1 MGFNFIIE
9 LFLKELITFTIDFYK
24 MKLFSWSL
32 RFNGFPMKEAKADFE
47 SIQSIPDEEYKDY
60 VNIKKREILD
70 FHLKNNTFYKKHTEG
85 FSTDN
90 WDNVPVLTKKDFQ
103 QPLKQRLSD
112 GYSYKNQ
119 YVNKTSGSSGNPFI
133 FAKDKYC
140 HALTW
145 HEFIDRYSWYNID
158 LDDSYQARFYGIPLQ
173 KVSYYK
179 ERFKDWLS
187 HRYRFSV
194 FNLSADAMKEN
205 LNLFKYQK
213 FEYINGYTSAIVQ
226 FAKYLEQ
233 KNVVLSKVC
242 PTLKCCIVTSEMLY
256 EKDRVLL
263 EKQFN
268 LPIVNEY
275 GAAEVGLIAFKNTDH
290 NWMVNSETIFVEILD
305 ENNNALPY
313 GKEGKIV
320 ITSLYNKAHPIIRY
334 ELGDIGVLDEK
345 STPKYPILKK
355 LIGRTSDIIT
365 LPSGKK
371 AAGLTFYYITK
382 TVIEDD
388 AKVKEFVITQ
398 LKQDLFR
405 ISYVSTE
412 ELTETQIKDINKAVE
427 TYLEPEL
434 RLEFEKVEVLKRA
447 KSGKLKQFTSLV

>member
-1 MGFNFIIE
+1 
-9 LFLKELITFTIDFYK
+9 

-32 RFNGFPMKEAKADFE
+32 RFNGFPMKEAKADYKA
-47 SIQSIPDEEYKDY
+47 IISIPCEEFEAYID
-60 VNIKKREILD
+60 IKKHEILE
-70 FHLKNNTFYKKHTEG
+70 FHFKHNSFYKNHIGSGTIE
-85 FSTDN
+85 DWN
-90 WDNVPVLTKKDFQ
+90 AIPVLTKKNFQ
-103 QPLKQRLSD
+103 QPLKQRLTE
-112 GYSYKNQ
+112 GYNYRNQ

-145 HEFIDRYSWYNID
+145 HEFIDRYSWYDID

-194 FNLSADAMKEN
+194 FDLSADAMKEN

-226 FAKYLEQ
+226 FAKYLEE
-233 KNVVLSKVC
+233 KEVVLSEVC

-256 EKDRVLL
+256 EKDRLLL

-268 LPIVNEY
+268 IPIVNEY
-275 GAAEVGLIAFKNTDH
+275 GAAEVGLIAFKNLE
-290 NWMVNSETIFVEILD
+290 NEWQVNSETILVEILD
-305 ENNNALPY
+305 DNNNPLPY
-313 GKEGKIV
+313 GEEGKIV
-320 ITSLYNKAHPIIRY
+320 ITSFYNKAHPIIRY
-334 ELGDIGVLDEK
+334 ELGDIGVLDKK
-345 STPKYPILKK
+345 STPKKPILKQ
-355 LIGRTSDIIT
+355 LLGRTSDIIS

-382 TVIEDD
+382 TIIEDE

-398 LKQDLFR
+398 LELNRFK
-405 ISYVSTE
+405 ITYVSDDN
-412 ELTETQIKDINKAVE
+412 LTETQKQQIALAVE
-427 TYLEPEL
+427 TYLEANL
-434 RLEFEKVEVLKRA
+434 NLEFEKVEELIRA
-447 KSGKLKQFTSLV
+447 KSGKLKQFTSLI